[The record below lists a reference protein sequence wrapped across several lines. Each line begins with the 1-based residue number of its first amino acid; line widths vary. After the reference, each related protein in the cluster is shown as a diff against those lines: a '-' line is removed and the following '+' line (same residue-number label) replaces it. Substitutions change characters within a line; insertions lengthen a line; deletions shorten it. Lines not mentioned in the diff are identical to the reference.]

1 MFRFNFTSRSRLI
14 YEYFKVDV
22 VVTFL
27 FTLILTLDVKYISL
41 LVVDLFKIVTHV
53 FHICESKLVHPTTCS
68 ILVSAFTGKLKCKII
83 YVWLNEV
90 N

>member
-27 FTLILTLDVKYISL
+27 FTLILTLDVKQISL
-41 LVVDLFKIVTHV
+41 LVVHLFKIVTHV
-53 FHICESKLVHPTTCS
+53 FHICESKLVLLC
-68 ILVSAFTGKLKCKII
+68 
-83 YVWLNEV
+83 
-90 N
+90 